1 MVRAHMRL
9 QIRRLVGEIPDHRF
23 WRSSLDEPLTLSQ
36 MVEKFLAWNSC
47 NTKI

>member
-1 MVRAHMRL
+1 M
-9 QIRRLVGEIPDHRF
+9 GPDLKHAF
-23 WRSSLDEPLTLSQ
+23 LDEPLTLSQ